1 MANITNLKGTTWA
14 IPGNWQDLLPA
25 IYDVGGYQY
34 CRPDHMTSNIVSF
47 DQFRVGYYNGSV
59 SKDGIC
65 FYDSSSEKYSSY
77 FWDSNFGYLY
87 VTFTSGKDLTNS
99 SLISWLNKYGTGSV
113 TAGDVSCAN
122 TIWTITN
129 AGNSPSGKY
138 SMNGRVTKK
147 DGTVIDFTEFAVGY
161 GRWDGGHFDS
171 TEGSVFS
178 FWNSNTKEWLNIY
191 SADDLPLTIHF
202 YEGLSAN
209 QINLNSWLETNG
221 TLQTEEPDTPITSG
235 MKLEVLY
242 KGEVIGSLLAGES
255 ITLHLNGRKLIDDLV
270 VRAVADEVTPEEQI
284 YTITAGTY
292 IFKETL
298 DTSIDVFIGVDPHGI
313 GCTYYTGHG
322 LFESCADWIRITDGV
337 MDFGDNTGLRYVYYS
352 KDGWTYTWRTN
363 YESEALYGEIPKEY
377 LLACRTITFEQ
388 DIETD
393 RDFYEWFIANA
404 VPKPKLSA
412 PTITINGAVITITDT
427 SDLATEFCFYSNRV
441 TLFYTADTVVDL
453 SEMLLEP
460 FGAGAYNITVTA
472 LADGYEESDHSNE
485 VECVVTERT
494 YELSGTWTFKT
505 SGLTYVGDDNYG
517 ITKTDPIG
525 FTSNGKTFYR
535 FMTNPSSFTGEAYS
549 SLDYANL
556 NGYTRT
562 TVQKSN
568 TGWVNTNYK
577 TVTFNG
583 TWTVDERFYKWYIA
597 NMECPIKFTIAGVTY
612 GADANMTWGEW
623 LESKYNTGKFVSRG
637 LNVATND
644 SQYAVRATNN
654 VLDDEII
661 TNGYSYSLYYVGGHG
676 GSSWD

>member
-1 MANITNLKGTTWA
+1 
-14 IPGNWQDLLPA
+14 
-25 IYDVGGYQY
+25 
-34 CRPDHMTSNIVSF
+34 
-47 DQFRVGYYNGSV
+47 
-59 SKDGIC
+59 
-65 FYDSSSEKYSSY
+65 
-77 FWDSNFGYLY
+77 
-87 VTFTSGKDLTNS
+87 
-99 SLISWLNKYGTGSV
+99 
-113 TAGDVSCAN
+113 
-122 TIWTITN
+122 
-129 AGNSPSGKY
+129 
-138 SMNGRVTKK
+138 
-147 DGTVIDFTEFAVGY
+147 
-161 GRWDGGHFDS
+161 
-171 TEGSVFS
+171 
-178 FWNSNTKEWLNIY
+178 
-191 SADDLPLTIHF
+191 
-202 YEGLSAN
+202 
-209 QINLNSWLETNG
+209 
-221 TLQTEEPDTPITSG
+221 
-235 MKLEVLY
+235 MKLEILY
-242 KGEVIGSLLAGES
+242 DGKVVGSLSAGQTA
-255 ITLHLNGRKLIDDLV
+255 IVPKGKKFTDDIVVMAVDDYTLS
-270 VRAVADEVTPEEQI
+270 
-284 YTITAGTY
+284 GTWV
-292 IFKETL
+292 FNET
-298 DTSIDVFIGVDPHGI
+298 VDALRVYPSVDFY
-313 GCTYYTGHG
+313 CAEKKYYGFG
-322 LFESCADWIRITDGV
+322 GMDG
-337 MDFGDNTGLRYVYYS
+337 GTEIWYHTGLMGMDSVVVVYLDKS
-352 KDGWTYTWRTN
+352 NSGDGWYDEK
-363 YESEALYGEIPKEY
+363 Y
-377 LLACRTITFEQ
+377 RTITFDGTQTVSKE
-388 DIETD
+388 
-393 RDFYEWFIANA
+393 FYEWFTANA
-404 VPKPKLSA
+404 VPKIKLSA

-676 GSSWD
+676 GGSWD